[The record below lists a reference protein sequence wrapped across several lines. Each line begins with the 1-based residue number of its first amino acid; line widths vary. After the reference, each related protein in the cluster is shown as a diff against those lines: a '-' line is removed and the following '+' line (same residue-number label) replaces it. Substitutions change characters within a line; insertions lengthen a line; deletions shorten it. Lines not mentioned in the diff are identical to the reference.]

1 MQLLPTVLCCAAALI
16 ALGVVSL
23 GTHGASGRVLAYG
36 GTFLACVVDLTCSLI
51 FLGSATGDETLILP
65 IGLPWLG
72 GHFRLDALSAF
83 FLLLVALAGAA
94 SSIYGLGYGRA
105 EPSPRRVLPFFP
117 VFIAAMTL
125 VLLADD
131 AFIYLL
137 SWEFM
142 SLSSWALVMAHH
154 REPGNMRAGF
164 VYLVMA
170 SLGTLCLLL
179 AFGVLAGAQGAY
191 AFEQIRA
198 VHVDASVA
206 AIVLVL
212 ALVGAGSK
220 AGLVPLHVWLP
231 LAHPA
236 APSHVS
242 ALLSGVM
249 TKIAIYGFVRIV
261 FDLLGAPA
269 WWWGALVMLLG
280 GVSAV
285 LGLLYALMESDLKR
299 LLAYSTVENV
309 GIVFIGL
316 GLALA
321 FQANGFAAAAAL
333 ALTAAFFHAFNH
345 ALFKTLLFCAAGAV
359 LHATGQREM
368 EKLGGL
374 IHKMP
379 VTALLFLIG
388 AAAISAL
395 PPLNGF
401 ASEWLMFQAILASPT
416 LPQWAL
422 KFELPAMGAMLAL
435 AAALAATCFVR
446 AFGIAFLGRSRSAA
460 ADVAHEVD
468 RLSLGAMI
476 GLAALCVGAGL
487 LPSLVVRLMAPAVA
501 FLNASVTLS
510 DHASASPLVLVP
522 VAEGRSSYN
531 AVGLLAFI
539 TAAASI
545 AAFVIHRFASKAVR
559 RARPWAC
566 GFPVLTPRMQYT
578 AASFAQPIRRVFGS
592 LAFETSETVDMP
604 RPGETRPA
612 RFELTL
618 SDRVWDVLYG
628 PVVGLVNFAANHLN
642 KLQFLTIRK
651 YLSLVFA
658 ALIALLVVST
668 LWR

>member
-1 MQLLPTVLCCAAALI
+1 MHLLPTLLYCVAALI
-16 ALGVVSL
+16 ALGIVSL
-23 GTHGASGRVLAYG
+23 GAQRAIGRALAYG
-36 GTFLACVVDLTCSLI
+36 GTFLACAVLLI
-51 FLGSATGDETLILP
+51 SAVTFLGSARGEETVILP

-105 EPSPRRVLPFFP
+105 EQSPRRVLPFFP

-142 SLSSWALVMAHH
+142 SLSSWALVMARH

-170 SLGTLCLLL
+170 SIGTLCLLL

-198 VHVDASVA
+198 AHVDRSVA
-206 AIVLVL
+206 ALVLVL
-212 ALVGAGSK
+212 VLIGSGSK

-242 ALLSGVM
+242 ALMSGVM
-249 TKIAIYGFVRIV
+249 TKVAIYGFVRIV
-261 FDLLGAPA
+261 FDLLGQPA

-280 GVSAV
+280 GISAV
-285 LGLLYALMESDLKR
+285 LGLLYALMEGDLKR

-309 GIVFIGL
+309 GIVFVGL

-321 FQANGFAAAAAL
+321 FQANGFAPAAAL
-333 ALTAAFFHAFNH
+333 ALTAALFHAFNH
-345 ALFKTLLFCAAGAV
+345 ALFKSLLFFAAGAV
-359 LHATGQREM
+359 LHATGLRDM
-368 EKLGGL
+368 ERLGGL

-379 VTALLFLIG
+379 ATALLFLIG

-401 ASEWLMFQAILASPT
+401 VSEWLMFQAILASPS
-416 LPQWAL
+416 LPEWAL
-422 KFELPAMGAMLAL
+422 KFELPAIGAMLAL

-446 AFGIAFLGRSRSAA
+446 AFGISFLGRSRSAA
-460 ADVAHEVD
+460 ADAAHEVD
-468 RLSLGAMI
+468 RFSLGAMI
-476 GLAALCVGAGL
+476 GLAVLCVGAGL
-487 LPSLVVRLMAPAVA
+487 LPSLVVRLMAPAVS
-501 FLNASVTLS
+501 FLNASVMLP
-510 DHASASPLVLVP
+510 DHGRTSALLLVP

-531 AVGLLAFI
+531 AVALLAFI
-539 TAAASI
+539 VAAASI
-545 AAFVIHRFASKAVR
+545 AAFVIHRGASMALR
-559 RARPWAC
+559 RAPPWAC
-566 GFPVLTPRMQYT
+566 GFPVLTPRMQYS
-578 AASFAQPIRRVFGS
+578 AASFAQPIRRVFGA
-592 LAFETSETVDMP
+592 LVFEASETVDMP
-604 RPGETRPA
+604 PPGETRPA
-612 RFELTL
+612 RFTITL
-618 SDRVWDVLYG
+618 GDRVWDMLYV
-628 PVVGLVNFAANHLN
+628 PLVGLVNFAANHLN